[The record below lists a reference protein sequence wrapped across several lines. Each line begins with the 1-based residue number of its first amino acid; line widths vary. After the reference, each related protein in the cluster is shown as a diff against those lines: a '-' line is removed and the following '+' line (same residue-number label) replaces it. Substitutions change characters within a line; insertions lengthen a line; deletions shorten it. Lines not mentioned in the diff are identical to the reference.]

1 MKIDGRVRFIRSQ
14 VSRVSRKRH
23 HFQSVTQLSGPV
35 GAFVAGL
42 SERYRIFAVS
52 VVNIICKLVKV
63 RDVQSVVLTKNNII
77 MQDSVPNVICKFS
90 HYFG

>member
-1 MKIDGRVRFIRSQ
+1 MIDGCVRSIRSQ

-23 HFQSVTQLSGPV
+23 HFQSVTRSSGPV
-35 GAFVAGL
+35 GAFAAGL
-42 SERYRIFAVS
+42 CERYRIFAVS

-63 RDVQSVVLTKNNII
+63 RDVQCSVLTKNI
-77 MQDSVPNVICKFS
+77 MQDSVPNVICEFS

>member
-1 MKIDGRVRFIRSQ
+1 MIDGRVRSIRSQ

-23 HFQSVTQLSGPV
+23 HFQSVTQLSGLV
-35 GAFVAGL
+35 GAFAAGL

-63 RDVQSVVLTKNNII
+63 RDVQSINTGRLLLYFRNFFTR
-77 MQDSVPNVICKFS
+77 KFINA
-90 HYFG
+90 HDIEF

>member
-1 MKIDGRVRFIRSQ
+1 MIDGRVRSIRSQ

-23 HFQSVTQLSGPV
+23 HFQSVTRSSGPL
-35 GAFVAGL
+35 GAFAAGL
-42 SERYRIFAVS
+42 CERYGIFAVS

-63 RDVQSVVLTKNNII
+63 RDVQSVVLTKNI
-77 MQDSVPNVICKFS
+77 MQDSVPNVICEFS

>member
-1 MKIDGRVRFIRSQ
+1 MIDGRVRSIRSQ
-14 VSRVSRKRH
+14 VSRVRH
-23 HFQSVTQLSGPV
+23 HFQSVTQLSGLV
-35 GAFVAGL
+35 GAFAAGL

-63 RDVQSVVLTKNNII
+63 RDVQSVVLTKNI